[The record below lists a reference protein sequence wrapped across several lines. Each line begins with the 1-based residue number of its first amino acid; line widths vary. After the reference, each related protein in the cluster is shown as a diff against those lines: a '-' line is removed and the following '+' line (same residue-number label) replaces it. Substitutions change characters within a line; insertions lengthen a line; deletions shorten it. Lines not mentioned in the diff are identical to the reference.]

1 VKKATKLIMR
11 VNNSVICVKKDT
23 LNKKL
28 MENIKVA
35 EKMEK
40 RLTLNLFKQLVKK
53 KENTGTVPGILKEL
67 LVLKK
72 HLIVLRDFKL
82 FKTNPR
88 LKVIVSHAL
97 VVMY

>member
-53 KENTGTVPGILKEL
+53 KENTGTGPGILKEL
-67 LVLKK
+67 HV
-72 HLIVLRDFKL
+72 
-82 FKTNPR
+82 
-88 LKVIVSHAL
+88 
-97 VVMY
+97 